1 MPVAPPAVGTV
12 LQAACA
18 PLAVAAGPWTSSDAV
33 QLAWRFSLVLRDVR
47 GREHGVGRLKGLL
60 HCTR

>member
-1 MPVAPPAVGTV
+1 MPVAPPAIGTV

-33 QLAWRFSLVLRDVR
+33 KLAWRFSLVL
-47 GREHGVGRLKGLL
+47 
-60 HCTR
+60 